1 MVKNKKNGGKS
12 RKKGEIFVN
21 KGTEM
26 RQFKRRMTSSTN
38 LLFTLSIK
46 N

>member
-1 MVKNKKNGGKS
+1 MVKNKKMEGNVE
-12 RKKGEIFVN
+12 KKGIFVN

-26 RQFKRRMTSSTN
+26 GQFKRRMTSSTN

-46 N
+46 